1 LFIFFHVE
9 ENEPKEDT
17 RIPRILRVAAS
28 AGARGN
34 SPAFRRAQTVRGL
47 FPSVA
52 SMLGAGQRGIN
63 LKAK

>member
-9 ENEPKEDT
+9 ETEPKEGA
-17 RIPRILRVAAS
+17 RIPRILR
-28 AGARGN
+28 
-34 SPAFRRAQTVRGL
+34 
-47 FPSVA
+47 VA